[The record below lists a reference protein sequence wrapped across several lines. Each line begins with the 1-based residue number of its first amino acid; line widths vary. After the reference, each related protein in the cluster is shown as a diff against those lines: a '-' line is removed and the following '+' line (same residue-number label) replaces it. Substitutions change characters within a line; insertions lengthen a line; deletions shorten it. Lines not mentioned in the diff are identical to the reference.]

1 MNPTAE
7 REGMPQAQRRA
18 LKRGQWLSWLTIIY
32 LLIDT
37 VLLFILKG
45 NSQALQAAWIQDL
58 LSFLPPVAFLVGVWV
73 AGRPASKRFP
83 YGYHQSMNIA
93 HFVAAVAL
101 LAFGGFLL
109 YESAMTLFARE
120 YPAIGLMTLFGVDF
134 WQGWIMIAFM
144 FAGVFPPLILG
155 RLKLEPARKLH
166 NKVLY
171 TDSKMN
177 KADWL
182 ASAASII
189 GIMCVGFGIWW
200 ADAVAAIIIS
210 IDILLDGIRNLRSAL
225 SSMIDS
231 APETLEDEDPH
242 PLPSAVN
249 HHLLSLPWVKATGC
263 RVREESQIFHVEA
276 FVVTEELDGNLVD
289 AIDKARD
296 GCLALDWKIQDVVI
310 MPVHELSPVLR
321 TDTDAHDASEAHS
334 PIAKRS

>member
-1 MNPTAE
+1 MNSTAQ
-7 REGMPQAQRRA
+7 REGMPEAQRRA

-32 LLIDT
+32 LVIDT
-37 VLLFILKG
+37 VLLFMIKG

-58 LSFLPPVAFLVGVWV
+58 LSLLPPIAFLVGVWV

-83 YGYHQSMNIA
+83 YGRHQSMDIA

-109 YESAMTLFARE
+109 YESVMTLVAVE
-120 YPAIGLMTLFGVDF
+120 YPAIGLMTLFGFDF

-155 RLKLEPARKLH
+155 RMKLKPARQLH

-182 ASAASII
+182 SSAASIV
-189 GIMCVGFGIWW
+189 GIICVGFGIWW

-210 IDILLDGIRNLRSAL
+210 VDILLDGVRNLRSAL
-225 SSMIDS
+225 SSMVDS
-231 APETLEDEDPH
+231 APETLEDENPH
-242 PLPSAVN
+242 PLPAAVN
-249 HHLLSLPWVKATGC
+249 HYLKSLPWVKATGC
-263 RVREESQIFHVEA
+263 RVREEGQIFHVEA
-276 FVVTEELDGNLVD
+276 FVVVEALDGSFVE
-289 AIDKARD
+289 AIDEARE
-296 GCLALDWKIQDVVI
+296 GCMALDWKIQVVVI
-310 MPVHELSPVLR
+310 MPVQELSPVLR
-321 TDTDAHDASEAHS
+321 TDTEVPADAEA
-334 PIAKRS
+334 